1 MQFNRFLPPKK
12 FLLPILI
19 GVTLVV
25 LLLSGFL
32 VWTKLNPPDK
42 KNPELYL
49 LNLSPDQ
56 WVSTNKA
63 EIAVSGVA
71 SDNNKIKNVSWKTQA
86 GKTGSAE
93 ISGTQWTMNNIPL
106 VKGDNQVTITA
117 TDSAGNTSSTTVNVV
132 YNADIVFS
140 DQTLSQDFIY
150 KDESSTAITIRSGVE
165 TTSGTTLGDVSL
177 YRISGDKKEKLTP
190 LMDSG
195 SVSDGDDIPGD
206 TIYSGIHYFS
216 STSSEPIIL
225 RVGARFEK
233 TDQVFYS
240 GIMKI
245 QVLNKPTLDQS
256 SNIFK
261 LNKEFSDRFNA
272 LKKSAGDKNAAKKL
286 VDELSKRDEIAV
298 AGVAEDGFGVW
309 WKYKESGILAGIKN
323 SPDKTRGKPEDLEKQ
338 REDARIKE
346 KQASVE
352 EGNVAGISDFLSS
365 PINFGVSV
373 AQAAEEPKKLEVKST
388 KALYL
393 GPYLHQFGDTDDYH
407 KAWKV
412 IKDSKCPECQLTEQ
426 KDKEVTVED
435 FKTLSNYG
443 LIVIPSHGDTWF
455 NGTFAANCIDSGNCP
470 EILKT
475 GSGFVITWTDQQITA
490 NDLQKYWPDLV
501 NYRLAIDASDGT
513 LAVLPPYISAYNG
526 SFPDSLVYI
535 GTCRSTHNLTMAA
548 AYLSKGAKGYLGFSE
563 YVGWDYAG
571 DVAQEMFKS
580 FIEKDK
586 SAGDS
591 FKDAIAAKG
600 VNDGSN
606 PPAFFNYVGQ
616 GDLKMGGKELQNASF
631 EDGLTGWQA
640 GGDSRAIIRLAS
652 LAPQEGKKMAI
663 ISTGLGSVS
672 ESLST
677 LSQVICAH
685 VGKASLSFKYN
696 VISEEPMEYV
706 GSKFDDYFVMTVD
719 INGNKT
725 TVVEKRINNSS
736 WTAVGGINFAGG
748 DSTTFMTGWATQT
761 FDLGEIKKDDK
772 VLIEFRVGD
781 KGDSI
786 YDTAA
791 LIDDVKLEFN

>member
-12 FLLPILI
+12 FLLPIIL
-19 GVTLVV
+19 GSTLVV
-25 LLLSGFL
+25 LLLAGFF

-56 WVSTNKA
+56 WISTNKDNV
-63 EIAVSGVA
+63 AVSGVA
-71 SDNNKIKNVSWKTQA
+71 SDEGKIKEVIWKTKD

-93 ISGTQWTMNNIPL
+93 ISGTQWTIKNIPL
-106 VKGDNQVTITA
+106 VKGDNQITIIA
-117 TDSAGNTSSTTVNVV
+117 TDSAGNTSSTAVNVV
-132 YNADIVFS
+132 YNANVVFS

-150 KDESSTAITIRSGVE
+150 KSDSKTTITVRSGVE
-165 TTSGTTLGDVSL
+165 TTSGTALGEVSL
-177 YRISGDKKEKLTP
+177 YKISGDKKEKLTQ
-190 LMDSG
+190 LVDSG

-216 STSSEPIIL
+216 STSSEPILL
-225 RVGARFEK
+225 RVGARLEK
-233 TDQVFYS
+233 TDEVFYS
-240 GIMKI
+240 GILKI
-245 QVLNKPTLDQS
+245 QVINKPTFDQAA
-256 SNIFK
+256 NIFK
-261 LNKEFSDRFNA
+261 LNKEFSDRFNS
-272 LKKSAGDKNAAKKL
+272 LKKSAGDKSAAKKL
-286 VDELSKRDEIAV
+286 VEELGKRDEIAV
-298 AGVAEDGFGVW
+298 AGVSEDGYGVW
-309 WKYKESGILAGIKN
+309 WKYKDSGILAGIKN
-323 SPDKTRGKPEDLEKQ
+323 SPEKTRADTNDLEKQ
-338 REDARIKE
+338 REDSRAKE
-346 KQASVE
+346 AQANTEQGS
-352 EGNVAGISDFLSS
+352 VAGISDFLPS
-365 PINFGVSV
+365 PINFGVSI

-388 KALYL
+388 KAIYL

-526 SFPDSLVYI
+526 TFPDSLVYI

-548 AYLSKGAKGYLGFSE
+548 AYLAKGAKGYLGFSE
-563 YVGWDYAG
+563 YVGWEYAG
-571 DVAQEMFKS
+571 DVTQEMFKS
-580 FIEKDK
+580 FIEKGK

-600 VNDGSN
+600 ANDGSN

-616 GDLKMGGKELQNASF
+616 GDLKMGGKELQNAGF
-631 EDGLTGWQA
+631 EDGLVGWQA
-640 GGDSRAIIRLAS
+640 GGDSRPISRLAS

-672 ESLST
+672 DSLSS
-677 LSQVICAH
+677 LSQVICSKE
-685 VGKASLSFKYN
+685 GKASLSFKFN

-706 GSKFDDYFVMTVD
+706 GSKYDDYFVMTVD

-736 WTAVGGINFAGG
+736 WTAIGGINFAGG